1 MYPQP
6 IILREHFLNRENEY
20 LIPEENKKLC
30 KDICVV
36 SGCLM
41 GICVIYCIIFLG
53 VIDEEL
59 DMDIMNMTYF

>member
-6 IILREHFLNRENEY
+6 IILREQLLNKENKY

-30 KDICVV
+30 KDICIV
-36 SGCLM
+36 SSCLT
-41 GICVIYCIIFLG
+41 GFCVIYCIIFLG

-59 DMDIMNMTYF
+59 DMDIMNITDV